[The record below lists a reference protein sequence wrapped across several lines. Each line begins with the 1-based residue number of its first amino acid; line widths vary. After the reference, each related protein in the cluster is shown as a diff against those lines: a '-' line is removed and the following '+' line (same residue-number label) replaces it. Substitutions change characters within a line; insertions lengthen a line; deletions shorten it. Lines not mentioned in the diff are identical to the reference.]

1 MGATWLDV
9 LIPPAA
15 LCVNVLAQI
24 LCARAKMPL
33 LKSVFV
39 GFFAGLA
46 AVPLATRS
54 GAGNMAANAAIY
66 AGLGYCYFHFLNLGE
81 TARRIRLMR
90 EIYEAER
97 PISARELETR
107 YSPAEMLERRIQRLV
122 NTGQLREQNGRLYVT
137 GGSVSLMA
145 DALVL
150 CKKIYYGRD
159 RENL

>member
-1 MGATWLDV
+1 MTTWFDV

-15 LCVNVLAQI
+15 LCINVFAQI

-33 LKSVFV
+33 LKSVFA
-39 GFFAGLA
+39 GFLAGLA
-46 AVPLATRS
+46 AALLATRS
-54 GAGNMAANAAIY
+54 GSGGMAANAAIY

-90 EIYEAER
+90 ELYEARE
-97 PISARELETR
+97 PLSAAELELR

-122 NTGQLREQNGRLYVT
+122 NTGQLREQNDRLYVT